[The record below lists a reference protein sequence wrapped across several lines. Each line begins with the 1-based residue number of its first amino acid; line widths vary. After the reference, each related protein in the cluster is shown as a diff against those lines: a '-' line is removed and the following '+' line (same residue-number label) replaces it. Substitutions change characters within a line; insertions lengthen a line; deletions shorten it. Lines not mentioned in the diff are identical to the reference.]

1 MANNRVSDL
10 ELEKI
15 IEEHDESEIMEYKS
29 NFDDSQK
36 LGEYISALG
45 NSELMLHQSVA
56 YFIWGVQ
63 DKTKEIIG
71 TTFNPGQKASR
82 HNQMPLKTFL
92 ETYLDPRINIFW
104 EEHRLKEKRVVL
116 LIIDVSRVTKPIS
129 FKGKRYIR
137 VGTSK
142 KALSEFPE
150 KERLIWEAFEST
162 KFESKIAKENV
173 TFDEIFDLLDLK
185 FYFELLGNLNKE
197 DLISQM
203 IEDKLLKRSV
213 KDNFDI
219 TNLAAYAFAK
229 DMNQFPNLKKRT
241 VRITQYQ
248 GNQKLDT
255 AIFDVRGR
263 MGIINGFKN
272 IVANVMNRVPY
283 KENYSDGK
291 RKDIPIFPEIAIREL
306 IANELVHQ
314 DFTVEGMSPT
324 VEIFSNKLVFTN
336 PGSPLIPT
344 ERFLDVPPISRN
356 NDLADLMEK
365 FHIVESRGTGI
376 DKVVNALENNGLPS
390 LDIKVPT
397 STSTVI
403 TIKSA
408 KSFKDMSIT
417 ERTNSIY
424 WNACLRYVEDKQI
437 SNKSLRDTFKLQS
450 RDSSL
455 VSKAVN
461 NAIEAKKIKIYDPN
475 VGRKFSKY
483 IPFWGKNVTDN

>member
-1 MANNRVSDL
+1 
-10 ELEKI
+10 
-15 IEEHDESEIMEYKS
+15 
-29 NFDDSQK
+29 
-36 LGEYISALG
+36 
-45 NSELMLHQSVA
+45 
-56 YFIWGVQ
+56 
-63 DKTKEIIG
+63 
-71 TTFNPGQKASR
+71 
-82 HNQMPLKTFL
+82 
-92 ETYLDPRINIFW
+92 
-104 EEHRLKEKRVVL
+104 
-116 LIIDVSRVTKPIS
+116 
-129 FKGKRYIR
+129 
-137 VGTSK
+137 
-142 KALSEFPE
+142 
-150 KERLIWEAFEST
+150 
-162 KFESKIAKENV
+162 
-173 TFDEIFDLLDLK
+173 
-185 FYFELLGNLNKE
+185 
-197 DLISQM
+197 
-203 IEDKLLKRSV
+203 
-213 KDNFDI
+213 
-219 TNLAAYAFAK
+219 
-229 DMNQFPNLKKRT
+229 
-241 VRITQYQ
+241 
-248 GNQKLDT
+248 
-255 AIFDVRGR
+255 
-263 MGIINGFKN
+263 
-272 IVANVMNRVPY
+272 
-283 KENYSDGK
+283 
-291 RKDIPIFPEIAIREL
+291 
-306 IANELVHQ
+306 
-314 DFTVEGMSPT
+314 MSPT